1 MSINLIVGRAYL
13 LRNIMAIKFSYPAIK
28 VKQTKESNEIVL
40 FGASAYEISRWAGVP
55 QKTKFDV
62 VESVGF
68 QRVKNEKRLTELK
81 RFYHNDQNVIQN
93 TLICAIRNIDK
104 TNITFDGEDTGIIKI
119 DFPDFYN
126 MPLVELFGI
135 LRKNL
140 EDRIMDKS
148 LLNVNVSDIQ
158 RIKRTLSVSGD
169 YFQETTFDDLDLYES
184 ENKNDNETEENNEV
198 VLDESH
204 FFDFIREVASR
215 HEVLKELG
223 EQYQN
228 NDSFLGFDRDA
239 LISFILPISLV
250 DGQHRLA
257 GAIEETQ
264 AKINDGYYADEV
276 EELHGLGHSPDDIN
290 DYLLTKYCR
299 KLPVSLLLS
308 SDPAEQVFQFVV
320 INQKATPIER
330 SLLGTIVSTTL
341 TNDEMEQVSERL
353 RSSGIQLEEAR
364 AITWMARCEESPFYK
379 LVERGVEDEK
389 KDLLQ
394 WSVMGKI
401 IAIFKE
407 LSGGTR
413 FGEGNDYARRWKDKF
428 LNNSEIVAEYANL
441 GYETP
446 FDYWHSLE
454 GPWREVF
461 IEFWNCVKDFFAQ
474 DNNPERFNYWGK
486 PRTSN
491 LFNKISLTILAADF
505 FEYLVVGKKEITS
518 KQQIP
523 GLVKDWLTDVS
534 ADYFDRDWQ
543 LSGVKKDAKGIRDQ
557 WAYLWAEYRKSPD
570 SLPRF
575 TQYRISRKS

>member
-1 MSINLIVGRAYL
+1 MTIR
-13 LRNIMAIKFSYPAIK
+13 FSYPAIK
-28 VKQTKESNEIVL
+28 IKQTKQSNEIVL

-81 RFYHNDQNVIQN
+81 RFYNNGHNVVQN
-93 TLICAIRNIDK
+93 TLICAIRNIDQCHVSF
-104 TNITFDGEDTGIIKI
+104 IGEDTGHVVIE
-119 DFPDFYN
+119 FPDFYK
-126 MPLVELFGI
+126 MPLVNLFGI

-140 EDRIMDKS
+140 EDRIADKTLLEVTSSDKQKIKQS
-148 LLNVNVSDIQ
+148 LS
-158 RIKRTLSVSGD
+158 LSGE
-169 YFQETTFDDLDLYES
+169 YFQDNLLELE
-184 ENKNDNETEENNEV
+184 EDNESSYSEADSRDNVEV

-204 FFDFIREVASR
+204 FFDFIKEVASR

-223 EQYQN
+223 DQYQDEN
-228 NDSFLGFDRDA
+228 SFLGFDRDA

-250 DGQHRLA
+250 DGQHRLG

-264 AKINDGYYADEV
+264 AKIDDGLFV
-276 EELHGLGHSPDDIN
+276 EEIELMSGMDISPDDIN
-290 DYLLTKYCR
+290 DKLLTNYCR

-341 TNDEMEQVSERL
+341 TNDEMEKVSERL

-364 AITWMARCEESPFYK
+364 AITWMARSEESPFCR

-389 KDLLQ
+389 YDLLQ

-407 LSGGTR
+407 LSGGIR
-413 FGEGNDYARRWKDKF
+413 FGEKNDYARRWKDKF
-428 LNNSEIVAEYANL
+428 LNTSEIVSDYANQ

-454 GPWREVF
+454 GPWREIF
-461 IEFWNCVKDFFAQ
+461 IEFWNCVKQFFSQ
-474 DNNPERFNYWGK
+474 DTNPERYNYWGK

-491 LFNKISLTILAADF
+491 IFNKISLTILAADF
-505 FEYLVVGKKEITS
+505 FEHLVVTKVEISSKE
-518 KQQIP
+518 QIHD
-523 GLVKDWLTDVS
+523 LVSEWLTDVNP
-534 ADYFDRDWQ
+534 AYFDRDWQ

-557 WAYLWAEYRKSPD
+557 WAYIWTEYRKSPD
-570 SLPRF
+570 NLPKF
-575 TQYRISRKS
+575 TQYRISKKS

>member
-1 MSINLIVGRAYL
+1 MTIR
-13 LRNIMAIKFSYPAIK
+13 FSYPGIK
-28 VKQTKESNEIVL
+28 IKQTKESNEIVL

-81 RFYHNDQNVIQN
+81 RFYTNGHNVVQN
-93 TLICAIRNIDK
+93 TLICAIRNIDECK
-104 TNITFDGEDTGIIKI
+104 IIFDGEDTGNIII
-119 DFPDFYN
+119 EFPDFYK

-140 EDRIMDKS
+140 EERVTDKTLLKTS
-148 LLNVNVSDIQ
+148 LLDIQ
-158 RIKRTLSVSGD
+158 KIKRALSISGD
-169 YFQETTFDDLDLYES
+169 YYQEEFLDES
-184 ENKNDNETEENNEV
+184 ANNDERLSLNDTESDSNDSNEV

-204 FFDFIREVASR
+204 FFDFIKEVASR

-223 EQYQN
+223 EQYN
-228 NDSFLGFDRDA
+228 SNDSFLGFDRDA
-239 LISFILPISLV
+239 LISFILPVSLV

-264 AKINDGYYADEV
+264 AKINEGNYADEI
-276 EELHGLGHSPDDIN
+276 ESLYAKDIPADEIN
-290 DYLLTKYCR
+290 EKLLTKYSR

-364 AITWMARCEESPFYK
+364 AITWMARSEESPFCR

-389 KDLLQ
+389 NDLLQ

-428 LNNSEIVAEYANL
+428 LANSEIVADYANQ

-454 GPWREVF
+454 GPWREIF
-461 IEFWNCVKDFFAQ
+461 IEFWNCIKNFFSQ
-474 DNNPERFNYWGK
+474 DVNPERFNFWGK

-505 FEYLVVGKKEITS
+505 FEYLVVAKIELSSKE
-518 KQQIP
+518 QIKH
-523 GLVKDWLTDVS
+523 LVNEWLTDVS
-534 ADYFDRDWQ
+534 PEYFDRDWQ
-543 LSGVKKDAKGIRDQ
+543 LSGVKKDAKGIREQ
-557 WAYLWAEYRKSPD
+557 WAYLWTEYRKSPD
-570 SLPRF
+570 TLPRY
-575 TQYRISRKS
+575 TQYRISKKS